1 MKIRELHLIY
11 FRGTNENMNEM
22 DIKFYEK
29 FPPAL
34 KNALINKGLDFPD
47 NLEKEYND
55 VIVYRGVRYNKNK
68 REIVL
73 ADFESNIERKLKNP
87 SVYADE
93 DDIEYYGCSCY
104 EKMES
109 IKKFANYPRKNYAI
123 AKGIV
128 KKSFGPICRNKST
141 THINLF
147 LFKDIDPS
155 EYFKV
160 VEE

>member
-1 MKIRELHLIY
+1 MICSMTASMYGKRWSAIIRIAE
-11 FRGTNENMNEM
+11 RTVG
-22 DIKFYEK
+22 KRK
-29 FPPAL
+29 P
-34 KNALINKGLDFPD
+34 
-47 NLEKEYND
+47 
-55 VIVYRGVRYNKNK
+55 IVYRGVRYNKNK

-104 EKMES
+104 EKMEA